1 MKINET
7 KNKLPKYIISVDSLY
22 NWQCIV
28 LLRSIG
34 AWKKAFNFDCNI
46 IENISHGLFQ

>member
-28 LLRSIG
+28 LLRS
-34 AWKKAFNFDCNI
+34 FNNENCNI

>member
-7 KNKLPKYIISVDSLY
+7 KNKLPKYITIADSLY

-28 LLRSIG
+28 LPSSFNNGNSITILL
-34 AWKKAFNFDCNI
+34 K
-46 IENISHGLFQ
+46 NISHGLFQ

>member
-7 KNKLPKYIISVDSLY
+7 KNKLPKYITSVDSLY

-28 LLRSIG
+28 LLRSSI
-34 AWKKAFNFDCNI
+34 AILLK
-46 IENISHGLFQ
+46 NISHGLFQ